1 MKFALDLIDL
11 LELEETQ
18 ILCADKGYDSEPL
31 REKIKKT
38 KTKANILKKF
48 NSKLSNQH
56 MDLYLYKIRYLV
68 KNAFAR
74 LKHFR
79 GITIRY
85 NKLKRNYES
94 SVTLACIFIW
104 LPLWNVNNPYLLKLK
119 YNIF

>member
-1 MKFALDLIDL
+1 MKFTLDLIDL

-68 KNAFAR
+68 ENAFAR

-104 LPLWNVNNPYLLKLK
+104 LPL
-119 YNIF
+119 